1 MWEDLKQCKVPLQ
14 LIVGEKDAK
23 FKAIA
28 IEMQERIVPENS
40 FPLVVE
46 IPSAGHAVHVENP
59 LAVITAITQ
68 FVKTVK
74 TT

>member
-1 MWEDLKQCKVPLQ
+1 MALQ

-28 IEMQERIVPENS
+28 REMYTKINYENEGS
-40 FPLVVE
+40 VWPPVLE
-46 IPSAGHAVHVENP
+46 IPNAGHAVHLENP
-59 LAVITAITQ
+59 LAVITAIRQ
-68 FVKTVK
+68 FIK

>member
-1 MWEDLKQCKVPLQ
+1 MPLQ
-14 LIVGEKDAK
+14 LVVGEKDAK

-28 IEMQERIVPENS
+28 LEMQTKMGHENS
-40 FPLVVE
+40 RVGSPLVIE

-59 LAVITAITQ
+59 LAVISAITQ
-68 FVKTVK
+68 FVKTGK